1 MPDNEAVTGA
11 AAAEPVPHGVGW
23 AFVALYTLSYL
34 GTCLLFIA
42 PLAVTLALKVND
54 LVGQDAA
61 PGRLALVVGT
71 GSVVSLFGNPLFGR
85 LSDRTSSR
93 WGMRRPWMIGGL
105 LGGTV
110 GVLVVATAPNVPV
123 VVLGWCIAQLFFN
136 AVLAV
141 HVAVL
146 PDQVPSEQRGRVSG
160 VLGVCLPVASVGA
173 TFVVKVF
180 SGHQMAMF
188 MLPCAIGGV
197 LIVAFAAT
205 LKDRHLPGDVT
216 ARWTLREVIGTFVVS
231 PRRHPDFAWAFL
243 SRFLLVMAYAFLTTY
258 QVYFLLQRLHRDEA
272 DIPDLVFLG
281 TLSQSSAVVVA
292 SLVGG
297 RLSDRAG
304 RRKVFVLAAAL
315 VYATAMALLSVPT
328 TFPAF
333 LVAVARSGLGF
344 GLYFAVDLALVAD
357 VLPNPDDSAKD
368 LGVFNYAGALPFA
381 LAPAVAPGLL
391 SLGGGSYGFLYGVAA
406 ACAAAGAFAV
416 LPVRTVR

>member
-1 MPDNEAVTGA
+1 MPDNEPVRVATGMR
-11 AAAEPVPHGVGW
+11 PVAPEVGRV
-23 AFVALYTLSYL
+23 FVALYTLSYL
-34 GTCLLFIA
+34 GTCLLLIA

-54 LVGQDAA
+54 LVGQHAA
-61 PGRLALVVGT
+61 PARLAVVVGA
-71 GSVVSLFGNPLFGR
+71 GSLVALFGNPMFGR

-93 WGMRRPWMIGGL
+93 LGMRRPWMVGGL

-110 GVLVVATAPNVPV
+110 GILVVATASNVATV
-123 VVLGWCIAQLFFN
+123 LLGWCIAQLFFN

-146 PDQVPSEQRGRVSG
+146 PDQVPSAQRGRVSG

-180 SGHQMAMF
+180 SGHQLAMF
-188 MLPCAIGGV
+188 LLPCAVGGV
-197 LIVAFAAT
+197 LILVFAAT
-205 LKDRHLPGDVT
+205 LRDRHLPRE
-216 ARWTLREVIGTFVVS
+216 AAPRWTVGEVVSTFVVS

-243 SRFLLVMAYAFLTTY
+243 SRFLLVMAYAFLVTY

-272 DIPDLVFLG
+272 DIPNLVFLG
-281 TLSQSSAVVVA
+281 TLAQSSAVVVA

-315 VYATAMALLSVPT
+315 VYAVAMVLLSVAT

-333 LVAVARSGLGF
+333 LVAVALSGLGF

-357 VLPNPDDSAKD
+357 VLPNPDDAAKD

-381 LAPAVAPGLL
+381 LAPTVAPGILG
-391 SLGGGSYGFLYGVAA
+391 LGGGSYSFLYAVAA

-416 LPVRTVR
+416 LPVKAVR

>member
-1 MPDNEAVTGA
+1 
-11 AAAEPVPHGVGW
+11 VGW

-281 TLSQSSAVVVA
+281 TLAQSSAVVVA

-304 RRKVFVLAAAL
+304 RRKVFVLAAAQ
-315 VYATAMALLSVPT
+315 
-328 TFPAF
+328 
-333 LVAVARSGLGF
+333 
-344 GLYFAVDLALVAD
+344 
-357 VLPNPDDSAKD
+357 
-368 LGVFNYAGALPFA
+368 
-381 LAPAVAPGLL
+381 
-391 SLGGGSYGFLYGVAA
+391 AA
-406 ACAAAGAFAV
+406 AT
-416 LPVRTVR
+416 PYRNP

>member
-1 MPDNEAVTGA
+1 M
-11 AAAEPVPHGVGW
+11 
-23 AFVALYTLSYL
+23 FVALYTLSYL

-61 PGRLALVVGT
+61 PGRLAVVVGT
-71 GSVVSLFGNPLFGR
+71 GSVASLFANPLFGR

-93 WGMRRPWMIGGL
+93 WGMRRPWMVGGL

-110 GVLVVATAPNVPV
+110 GILIVATATNVAMV
-123 VVLGWCIAQLFFN
+123 VMGWCIAQLFFN

-146 PDQVPSEQRGRVSG
+146 PDQVPSAQRGRVSG

-180 SGHQMAMF
+180 SGHQLAMF

-197 LIVAFAAT
+197 LIVVFAAT
-205 LKDRHLPGDVT
+205 LNDRHLPTDVT
-216 ARWTLREVIGTFVVS
+216 PRWTLREVISTFVVS

-272 DIPDLVFLG
+272 DIPDLEFLG
-281 TLSQSSAVVVA
+281 TLAQSSAVVVA
-292 SLVGG
+292 SVVGG

-315 VYATAMALLSVPT
+315 VYALAMVLLSVAT

-333 LVAVARSGLGF
+333 LVAVALSGLGF

-381 LAPAVAPGLL
+381 LAPAVAPSIL

-416 LPVRTVR
+416 LPVRAVR

>member
-1 MPDNEAVTGA
+1 MPDNEPVRVA
-11 AAAEPVPHGVGW
+11 AATDPVPRGVGW
-23 AFVALYTLSYL
+23 VFVALYTLSYL

-61 PGRLALVVGT
+61 PGRLAVVVGT

-93 WGMRRPWMIGGL
+93 WGMRRPWMVGGL

-180 SGHQMAMF
+180 SGHQLAMF
-188 MLPCAIGGV
+188 LLPCAIGGV
-197 LIVAFAAT
+197 LIVVFAAT

-216 ARWTLREVIGTFVVS
+216 ARWTLREVISTFVVS

-281 TLSQSSAVVVA
+281 TLAQSSAVVVA

-315 VYATAMALLSVPT
+315 VYALAMVLLSVAT

-333 LVAVARSGLGF
+333 LVAVALSGLGF

-381 LAPAVAPGLL
+381 LAPAVAPSIL

-416 LPVRTVR
+416 LPVRAVR

>member
-1 MPDNEAVTGA
+1 M
-11 AAAEPVPHGVGW
+11 
-23 AFVALYTLSYL
+23 
-34 GTCLLFIA
+34 
-42 PLAVTLALKVND
+42 
-54 LVGQDAA
+54 
-61 PGRLALVVGT
+61 
-71 GSVVSLFGNPLFGR
+71 
-85 LSDRTSSR
+85 
-93 WGMRRPWMIGGL
+93 
-105 LGGTV
+105 
-110 GVLVVATAPNVPV
+110 

-180 SGHQMAMF
+180 SGHQLAMF
-188 MLPCAIGGV
+188 LLPCAIGGV
-197 LIVAFAAT
+197 LIVVFAAT
-205 LKDRHLPGDVT
+205 LHDRRL
-216 ARWTLREVIGTFVVS
+216 ARPTSRLGWTPREVIETFVVS

-281 TLSQSSAVVVA
+281 TLAQSSAVVVA

-315 VYATAMALLSVPT
+315 VYALAMVLLSVAT

-333 LVAVARSGLGF
+333 LVAVALSGLGF

-357 VLPNPDDSAKD
+357 VLPNPDDAAKD

-381 LAPAVAPGLL
+381 LAPAVAPSIL

-416 LPVRTVR
+416 LPVRAVRVTRARVT

>member
-61 PGRLALVVGT
+61 PRRLALVVGT

-205 LKDRHLPGDVT
+205 LKDRHLPG
-216 ARWTLREVIGTFVVS
+216 RS
-231 PRRHPDFAWAFL
+231 PRGGRCA
-243 SRFLLVMAYAFLTTY
+243 R
-258 QVYFLLQRLHRDEA
+258 
-272 DIPDLVFLG
+272 
-281 TLSQSSAVVVA
+281 SSARSSSA
-292 SLVGG
+292 
-297 RLSDRAG
+297 RAG
-304 RRKVFVLAAAL
+304 TRISRG
-315 VYATAMALLSVPT
+315 
-328 TFPAF
+328 
-333 LVAVARSGLGF
+333 RS
-344 GLYFAVDLALVAD
+344 
-357 VLPNPDDSAKD
+357 
-368 LGVFNYAGALPFA
+368 
-381 LAPAVAPGLL
+381 
-391 SLGGGSYGFLYGVAA
+391 
-406 ACAAAGAFAV
+406 
-416 LPVRTVR
+416 